1 MQSHAYNQ
9 LKHHIA
15 QPVFKLTTSSVCP
28 SPSSSYLSSPNG
40 SKSTPHGNQLN
51 IRPVNSPSSSYFRP
65 STPRQKEKENEK
77 AEKER
82 KQSAERI
89 QSLHT
94 RLHQEAEKIRKW
106 KTSTEIEMKEKVI
119 TSDVIESYDS
129 FLVYE
134 NKAVGVK
141 VIKNQKDKH
150 ILRETD
156 RDELQ
161 FEEKRR
167 FEQFQARIIFIG
179 RKLL

>member
-1 MQSHAYNQ
+1 M
-9 LKHHIA
+9 KFTCF
-15 QPVFKLTTSSVCP
+15 PKP
-28 SPSSSYLSSPNG
+28 S
-40 SKSTPHGNQLN
+40 
-51 IRPVNSPSSSYFRP
+51 
-65 STPRQKEKENEK
+65 ENEK

-119 TSDVIESYDS
+119 TSDVIKSYDS
-129 FLVYE
+129 CLVYE

-150 ILRETD
+150 ILRMFLCIHRKIEVND
-156 RDELQ
+156 HS
-161 FEEKRR
+161 
-167 FEQFQARIIFIG
+167 FISNFST
-179 RKLL
+179 RTICLRN

>member
-1 MQSHAYNQ
+1 M
-9 LKHHIA
+9 KFTCF
-15 QPVFKLTTSSVCP
+15 PKP
-28 SPSSSYLSSPNG
+28 P
-40 SKSTPHGNQLN
+40 
-51 IRPVNSPSSSYFRP
+51 
-65 STPRQKEKENEK
+65 ENEK

-119 TSDVIESYDS
+119 TSDAIKSYDS

-150 ILRETD
+150 ILRMFFVYS
-156 RDELQ
+156 Q
-161 FEEKRR
+161 KN
-167 FEQFQARIIFIG
+167 G
-179 RKLL
+179 SK